1 MEDSRTGGRP
11 SRDVSSFV
19 GGRPLTGGLLCVG
32 LLDCRGLGALPV
44 VTTSPGEYDEAELG
58 VGTWL
63 NGESVY
69 RVEGVA
75 DGA

>member
-1 MEDSRTGGRP
+1 MD
-11 SRDVSSFV
+11 
-19 GGRPLTGGLLCVG
+19 GLALRVG
-32 LLDCRGLGALPV
+32 LCCRNLGVAFEV
-44 VTTSPGEYDEAELG
+44 AVTTAGEYEEHELG

-75 DGA
+75 DCA